1 VLGRGDSGNLR
12 RKQGQELVEVIK
24 KKLAFT
30 WGGFAPTTAGHESIM
45 DAAAAMGFAPEDF
58 IALVGAN
65 EGIKAGDPSSYRTA
79 VFDQDFR
86 VLLAKAG
93 FGAKGATVLPKPR
106 DFEVPQGF
114 DISEGTGRRKVI
126 LPQKGSR
133 AFVADKTPE
142 QMAKYKDAGYD
153 VTNLERTG
161 GISGTMVRD
170 LIMSGKIDQLQDVL
184 SPGVY
189 DIISKN
195 LPILQN
201 RANVLPEIIKQV
213 QASQQS
219 SVDAVEKQ
227 ITDIGI
233 KRINR
238 KQAESDPEY
247 AAKIALLEELRK
259 KKTKLQSAGAFEPY
273 RLLDKLASD
282 QPDKYG
288 LKFAQGGLIQKF
300 MAGEMVQKLPAPA
313 RKIID
318 ALGGLEPAAKIGGV
332 RSTEILEILKKKV
345 VNQSQKTI
353 QDKILAQ
360 YAEVIGAEQQAMDQA
375 MKFGLVGLFGET
387 KVGTNDQG
395 RTIYDPKWDYSKQF
409 GPEDIGGR
417 NTTIIARGLRSQY
430 AEAVYQMQ
438 REIFGVNE
446 NFARNLETAGGFGA
460 QSLANIQGPAVK
472 AGQAGIEG
480 AMIELVL
487 ARLGAPLRENAPA
500 NRPIDYPDGL
510 GDAAKFFGID
520 PDMPTEVKR
529 TINGDSLARTREE
542 IERYYKE
549 VLQVFATG
557 GKVKLYHGS
566 NTGINDSVLNSFKE
580 KGALSNIAKG
590 YGQGEGFYLY
600 TEKNKAQQQ
609 ANMRVNGGSNFTVA
623 QGDRSGKPM
632 VLTFNEQLSP
642 KDYDLDYELQKGL
655 VVQWMHDNYDTLKD
669 KYAPTE
675 NQTGLKGKF
684 DKNPD
689 AGMMSVGVSIQEGS
703 QTLKSEDG
711 TEFTLPGGSR
721 KSIYAGSGGDVREGA
736 LLGQLMSRI
745 QSGDPELVNSFESKL
760 FEKPLGLALKYVGSS
775 PLKPSNIETFAD
787 GGSVEG
793 QKKEKN
799 FGKIGIKNNGSEII
813 AAYLGTKDRSGM
825 VSAKKMADNLY
836 TVGLSKASEGYGPKL
851 YDIVMEAATANGGML
866 APDRNIV
873 SDAAKGVWS
882 YYFNNRSD
890 VRKTPLDRNQWTQNS
905 ALIDPKLLGDKN
917 TWPPYS
923 DPAWILQSGYSK
935 NSELLNSSDIVN
947 LNDDKYKSFLQSQQL
962 SFFAQGGSVEDT
974 VPALLTPGEF
984 VINKKAAQKIGYGK
998 LKKLNHADK
1007 IQGYNRGGIVHRF
1020 ADGDVV
1026 PPSGPG
1032 SGGDSDPTIRDL
1044 MERIR
1049 QLSEVI
1055 DRLSATVRDSS
1066 DTRERTPAERP
1077 ERRPRTR
1084 EEILDRYGS
1093 RVINNSFR
1101 SMDRFTTRLN
1111 VLTGVVGVAA
1121 NFLAETIGEK
1131 SAVGAV
1137 VQSFANS
1144 ITTASGT
1151 VYSAA
1156 GAIKGAY
1163 EVLPEGVQELVRQRI
1178 GSFTAGGGFGTTGV
1192 QAAGGA
1198 AAGLAIAAA
1207 TIYAGIEA
1215 FKAYNDAI
1223 RKQTEEIA
1231 KNNMTQGLEEFD
1243 KALELYT
1250 KNTTDNAFALK
1261 VAGEQLAKAT
1271 SAALTIVNLNKTN
1284 PDRGY
1289 ASIIGENI
1297 GTVGGGLVGGAVGGA
1312 TAGATIGTV
1321 IFPGVGTVI
1330 GALLGTAIG
1339 ATAGYASDQAV
1350 AYFSGRG
1357 GQEQIS
1363 QRSEIAN
1370 RFGTGA
1376 YTQSLFDSNTQTNL
1390 SRSLA
1395 SVQAAETAATLTPV
1409 RQRQDQYFEQLFKSG
1424 VSESEIQSAPEWQQ
1438 QAELIA
1444 RSNAATEEQLRL
1456 IDADLSVSK
1465 ELRDAKKQEIIASTA
1480 SAELRKQAEQVR
1492 IQREQERAADESK
1505 SYMVSL
1511 ERSFQNMEQA
1521 MDSTSYSIDKLR
1533 SSAELSA
1540 AALQGQA
1547 KIGKVTLDAIDVIR
1561 NPNVA
1566 SRQEKTQAYGLAGS
1580 LMGSQG
1586 KSVTGLLEYGSN
1598 IEGRILSSINN
1609 ALAENSKGSSE
1620 KIGAAVNRSV
1630 ANEIEGL
1637 DIGDSLKQKLASQT
1651 SAAVSKM
1658 RTDGDEKI
1666 DFDDL
1671 ADKVPGLAKVVDAT
1685 KRAQEMAV
1693 KRLEFF
1699 QQSLNEYSESINS
1712 LAELQYNIGERLRR
1726 VNNLRIKS
1734 EEDLSRALG
1743 KSTSFEATKSNVR
1756 SNVQSLAGT
1765 TDPRQIFENLA
1776 NLEQQRQQQQSRV
1789 TSAANRGAVQEYVVM
1804 TNQLKTTTLQM
1815 RENHAALK
1823 ELAESSDV
1831 ASAALNKIND
1841 IQQQNAARTNI
1852 LERYVTSTPQEQNQL
1867 SSAFERLQNNMDG
1880 ATNSMW
1886 DSVNV
1891 QKAYR
1896 DSLTSGSTQA
1906 EAMNKAQEAAAQDRK
1921 ETLDA
1926 FNMIAPLLGDQQ
1938 NELKANVLESMMR
1951 ESGVQMSPLFEK
1963 ALQGLRNPERDPQMD
1978 AAIKEYQEA
1987 NRLQQEANVYLAML
2001 DGKVAQDMATKS
2013 DELLR
2018 TSLATVTQKFELAE
2032 SSDVKNKINSI
2043 DSRLRDGI
2051 KVFPQG
2057 NIGGGSSDDVTTA
2070 AKGGYITYKAVGGSI
2085 FKPKGTD
2092 TVPAMLT
2099 PGEFVVNRSATQKH
2113 GSLLESINSGQFAK
2127 GGKVTYRAA
2136 GGIVGDVKSPHLKDF
2151 SDPYEDLRGQP
2162 LTGSFFSK
2170 LGSSDDVSKNL
2181 LYLEQGFGALQGYQA
2196 SAYPTFNNSGST
2208 ADGLDKQSTTKWIKD
2223 NRSPTGGKLGWFPD
2237 LTVFHGSAG
2246 NLGYLPIFWGAN
2258 AIAGATGATVTANR
2272 KSLQKQMVTK
2282 DLLDLGNPDIFD
2294 VLNDRSAS
2302 GKGPRART
2310 TLLSEDQAKLQ
2321 KEKLTSIF
2329 DQVDKGLSDV
2339 KQKEINLSKDG
2350 GAINSA
2356 ANIGQYG
2363 ASFRKYGL
2371 ILGSSIPD
2379 KYMGLSFNKPNTS
2392 IDQSLVGGNLS
2403 EPSFSV
2409 TKYGYATSST
2419 SPLANST
2426 NTAVISGGI
2435 QTIPTEDQLKS
2446 FTDKY
2451 KSVIQVEEWRAY
2463 IDKLDKDKSRST
2475 TPIEEQTNARNKA
2488 LRKLINNQITH
2499 IQLKE
2504 EDLSDEFKKM
2514 AGIDGDFEKLDV
2526 YSEAFKGR
2534 WPNTESMKTNFGIK
2548 DEDLKKYWQ
2557 TGANDKLFTLQYSKK
2572 LRNLLT
2578 GAEFDQQYT
2587 KGLPWSWG
2595 ENSIFTAET
2604 MEAVKKEMALS
2615 SGASSFK
2622 VIPKVF
2628 SKSYTDTRDPNQY
2641 TAKIKF
2647 PYDSLSSLLFD
2658 KDSMDYTAQSL
2669 TALVPWWEN
2678 QQKIDPFS
2686 INPFVGLA
2694 QPNAV
2699 IPAYQ
2704 DEKSMEKFVK
2714 YWVEKE
2720 IFNKPSIYLPLS
2732 PIKLPTALDKFVGS
2746 VNNTT
2751 QFDREVTDSEGG
2763 KNFEQGNYV
2772 PENAEVADISNALF
2786 KKYEYIY
2793 AKRSQDTS
2801 ANNESKLRENLLQY
2815 NLASSL
2821 GKSLLKKDG
2830 LKLPLW
2836 DPDQAF
2842 VTADPVWQAVKDT
2855 APDLGVDGYRNA
2867 AEWKR
2872 SYILAAAGTIA
2883 DPPDKIKADEDIFP
2897 AQNYIAWI
2905 RAKTVEAYSA
2915 NEESQDKYKQSG
2927 GVNISSLGKLVSAW
2941 RFMEESRTAGGSATS
2956 YKDDNSPKDNPFS
2969 KRLYNRYEK
2978 DLKKFTKKVTL
2989 QAPDRNK
2996 KGDKPWER
3004 DYDDTG
3010 AGLERTYWD
3019 NAKLASDAGFV
3030 QTVLSEQ
3037 EGKID
3042 DRRARTLLSYRRG
3055 YKKDS
3060 VQPEEQAIL
3069 DAYGTMVDKKGRED
3083 IAFDLTTGGANEA
3096 KAPTTFTGPGGV
3108 YEQMMDQYQVM
3119 QIGRRSMLRA
3129 LIEDR
3134 ARSNF
3139 DAPNF
3144 ENSGYEEWWEDM
3156 SNDLEYIEEY
3166 LSARDYMLLKATSSA
3181 ELYNPAVGA
3190 AVQAKISQVSGG
3202 LPDFLLNAMPGLTGG
3217 ADYNSLY
3224 GTVVDNMALS
3234 AQEFVDSITGPR
3246 PVDPSNP
3253 TLGTLTDDQAQRVN
3267 ELRKLI
3273 ATEFGQTRDIKPSVY
3288 TQEIFDMYKTYIE
3301 DNYNNANKAYS
3312 KLNEGTMLQP
3322 PNEIWDR
3329 SDLVVLADKASANS
3343 PNTFRAF
3350 YLASVGAG
3358 KNLAE
3363 LKKDEM
3369 QGFGGLL
3376 PSAQKGAEA
3385 LGMSSAEPDKK
3396 SQPQTRASGGLIY
3409 NQSYKPNNIDW
3420 SAKGTDT
3427 VPAMLTPG
3435 EFVINKDSSQRYMPI
3450 LEAINQGNYTQ
3461 GNIVQYASRGGT
3473 IRPIY
3478 RNMGGIVGGN
3488 QQQGVLNS
3496 YIGLDEKSIAALRD
3510 FTAKFDQFA
3519 KQLLELRLPTIGI
3532 DSTSLGALTTFSNRF
3547 DEFSK
3552 SLLKLN
3558 IPPVITINAKHDVNV
3573 NINGASVFNNLNAY
3587 VSDIVKSEID
3597 KAFSQLAKVSENAI
3611 NLYGS

>member
-1 VLGRGDSGNLR
+1 
-12 RKQGQELVEVIK
+12 
-24 KKLAFT
+24 
-30 WGGFAPTTAGHESIM
+30 
-45 DAAAAMGFAPEDF
+45 
-58 IALVGAN
+58 
-65 EGIKAGDPSSYRTA
+65 
-79 VFDQDFR
+79 
-86 VLLAKAG
+86 
-93 FGAKGATVLPKPR
+93 
-106 DFEVPQGF
+106 
-114 DISEGTGRRKVI
+114 
-126 LPQKGSR
+126 
-133 AFVADKTPE
+133 
-142 QMAKYKDAGYD
+142 
-153 VTNLERTG
+153 
-161 GISGTMVRD
+161 
-170 LIMSGKIDQLQDVL
+170 
-184 SPGVY
+184 
-189 DIISKN
+189 
-195 LPILQN
+195 
-201 RANVLPEIIKQV
+201 
-213 QASQQS
+213 
-219 SVDAVEKQ
+219 
-227 ITDIGI
+227 
-233 KRINR
+233 
-238 KQAESDPEY
+238 
-247 AAKIALLEELRK
+247 
-259 KKTKLQSAGAFEPY
+259 
-273 RLLDKLASD
+273 
-282 QPDKYG
+282 
-288 LKFAQGGLIQKF
+288 
-300 MAGEMVQKLPAPA
+300 
-313 RKIID
+313 
-318 ALGGLEPAAKIGGV
+318 
-332 RSTEILEILKKKV
+332 
-345 VNQSQKTI
+345 
-353 QDKILAQ
+353 
-360 YAEVIGAEQQAMDQA
+360 
-375 MKFGLVGLFGET
+375 
-387 KVGTNDQG
+387 
-395 RTIYDPKWDYSKQF
+395 
-409 GPEDIGGR
+409 
-417 NTTIIARGLRSQY
+417 
-430 AEAVYQMQ
+430 
-438 REIFGVNE
+438 
-446 NFARNLETAGGFGA
+446 
-460 QSLANIQGPAVK
+460 
-472 AGQAGIEG
+472 
-480 AMIELVL
+480 
-487 ARLGAPLRENAPA
+487 
-500 NRPIDYPDGL
+500 
-510 GDAAKFFGID
+510 
-520 PDMPTEVKR
+520 
-529 TINGDSLARTREE
+529 
-542 IERYYKE
+542 
-549 VLQVFATG
+549 
-557 GKVKLYHGS
+557 
-566 NTGINDSVLNSFKE
+566 
-580 KGALSNIAKG
+580 
-590 YGQGEGFYLY
+590 
-600 TEKNKAQQQ
+600 
-609 ANMRVNGGSNFTVA
+609 
-623 QGDRSGKPM
+623 
-632 VLTFNEQLSP
+632 
-642 KDYDLDYELQKGL
+642 
-655 VVQWMHDNYDTLKD
+655 
-669 KYAPTE
+669 
-675 NQTGLKGKF
+675 
-684 DKNPD
+684 
-689 AGMMSVGVSIQEGS
+689 
-703 QTLKSEDG
+703 
-711 TEFTLPGGSR
+711 
-721 KSIYAGSGGDVREGA
+721 
-736 LLGQLMSRI
+736 
-745 QSGDPELVNSFESKL
+745 
-760 FEKPLGLALKYVGSS
+760 
-775 PLKPSNIETFAD
+775 
-787 GGSVEG
+787 
-793 QKKEKN
+793 
-799 FGKIGIKNNGSEII
+799 
-813 AAYLGTKDRSGM
+813 
-825 VSAKKMADNLY
+825 
-836 TVGLSKASEGYGPKL
+836 
-851 YDIVMEAATANGGML
+851 
-866 APDRNIV
+866 
-873 SDAAKGVWS
+873 
-882 YYFNNRSD
+882 
-890 VRKTPLDRNQWTQNS
+890 
-905 ALIDPKLLGDKN
+905 
-917 TWPPYS
+917 
-923 DPAWILQSGYSK
+923 
-935 NSELLNSSDIVN
+935 
-947 LNDDKYKSFLQSQQL
+947 
-962 SFFAQGGSVEDT
+962 
-974 VPALLTPGEF
+974 
-984 VINKKAAQKIGYGK
+984 
-998 LKKLNHADK
+998 
-1007 IQGYNRGGIVHRF
+1007 
-1020 ADGDVV
+1020 
-1026 PPSGPG
+1026 
-1032 SGGDSDPTIRDL
+1032 
-1044 MERIR
+1044 
-1049 QLSEVI
+1049 
-1055 DRLSATVRDSS
+1055 
-1066 DTRERTPAERP
+1066 
-1077 ERRPRTR
+1077 
-1084 EEILDRYGS
+1084 
-1093 RVINNSFR
+1093 
-1101 SMDRFTTRLN
+1101 
-1111 VLTGVVGVAA
+1111 
-1121 NFLAETIGEK
+1121 
-1131 SAVGAV
+1131 
-1137 VQSFANS
+1137 
-1144 ITTASGT
+1144 
-1151 VYSAA
+1151 
-1156 GAIKGAY
+1156 
-1163 EVLPEGVQELVRQRI
+1163 
-1178 GSFTAGGGFGTTGV
+1178 
-1192 QAAGGA
+1192 
-1198 AAGLAIAAA
+1198 
-1207 TIYAGIEA
+1207 
-1215 FKAYNDAI
+1215 
-1223 RKQTEEIA
+1223 
-1231 KNNMTQGLEEFD
+1231 
-1243 KALELYT
+1243 
-1250 KNTTDNAFALK
+1250 
-1261 VAGEQLAKAT
+1261 
-1271 SAALTIVNLNKTN
+1271 
-1284 PDRGY
+1284 
-1289 ASIIGENI
+1289 
-1297 GTVGGGLVGGAVGGA
+1297 
-1312 TAGATIGTV
+1312 
-1321 IFPGVGTVI
+1321 
-1330 GALLGTAIG
+1330 
-1339 ATAGYASDQAV
+1339 
-1350 AYFSGRG
+1350 
-1357 GQEQIS
+1357 
-1363 QRSEIAN
+1363 
-1370 RFGTGA
+1370 
-1376 YTQSLFDSNTQTNL
+1376 
-1390 SRSLA
+1390 
-1395 SVQAAETAATLTPV
+1395 
-1409 RQRQDQYFEQLFKSG
+1409 
-1424 VSESEIQSAPEWQQ
+1424 
-1438 QAELIA
+1438 
-1444 RSNAATEEQLRL
+1444 
-1456 IDADLSVSK
+1456 
-1465 ELRDAKKQEIIASTA
+1465 
-1480 SAELRKQAEQVR
+1480 
-1492 IQREQERAADESK
+1492 
-1505 SYMVSL
+1505 
-1511 ERSFQNMEQA
+1511 
-1521 MDSTSYSIDKLR
+1521 
-1533 SSAELSA
+1533 
-1540 AALQGQA
+1540 
-1547 KIGKVTLDAIDVIR
+1547 
-1561 NPNVA
+1561 
-1566 SRQEKTQAYGLAGS
+1566 
-1580 LMGSQG
+1580 
-1586 KSVTGLLEYGSN
+1586 
-1598 IEGRILSSINN
+1598 
-1609 ALAENSKGSSE
+1609 
-1620 KIGAAVNRSV
+1620 
-1630 ANEIEGL
+1630 
-1637 DIGDSLKQKLASQT
+1637 
-1651 SAAVSKM
+1651 
-1658 RTDGDEKI
+1658 
-1666 DFDDL
+1666 
-1671 ADKVPGLAKVVDAT
+1671 
-1685 KRAQEMAV
+1685 
-1693 KRLEFF
+1693 
-1699 QQSLNEYSESINS
+1699 
-1712 LAELQYNIGERLRR
+1712 
-1726 VNNLRIKS
+1726 
-1734 EEDLSRALG
+1734 
-1743 KSTSFEATKSNVR
+1743 
-1756 SNVQSLAGT
+1756 
-1765 TDPRQIFENLA
+1765 
-1776 NLEQQRQQQQSRV
+1776 
-1789 TSAANRGAVQEYVVM
+1789 
-1804 TNQLKTTTLQM
+1804 
-1815 RENHAALK
+1815 
-1823 ELAESSDV
+1823 
-1831 ASAALNKIND
+1831 
-1841 IQQQNAARTNI
+1841 
-1852 LERYVTSTPQEQNQL
+1852 
-1867 SSAFERLQNNMDG
+1867 
-1880 ATNSMW
+1880 
-1886 DSVNV
+1886 
-1891 QKAYR
+1891 
-1896 DSLTSGSTQA
+1896 
-1906 EAMNKAQEAAAQDRK
+1906 
-1921 ETLDA
+1921 
-1926 FNMIAPLLGDQQ
+1926 
-1938 NELKANVLESMMR
+1938 
-1951 ESGVQMSPLFEK
+1951 
-1963 ALQGLRNPERDPQMD
+1963 
-1978 AAIKEYQEA
+1978 
-1987 NRLQQEANVYLAML
+1987 
-2001 DGKVAQDMATKS
+2001 
-2013 DELLR
+2013 
-2018 TSLATVTQKFELAE
+2018 
-2032 SSDVKNKINSI
+2032 
-2043 DSRLRDGI
+2043 
-2051 KVFPQG
+2051 
-2057 NIGGGSSDDVTTA
+2057 
-2070 AKGGYITYKAVGGSI
+2070 
-2085 FKPKGTD
+2085 
-2092 TVPAMLT
+2092 
-2099 PGEFVVNRSATQKH
+2099 
-2113 GSLLESINSGQFAK
+2113 
-2127 GGKVTYRAA
+2127 
-2136 GGIVGDVKSPHLKDF
+2136 
-2151 SDPYEDLRGQP
+2151 
-2162 LTGSFFSK
+2162 
-2170 LGSSDDVSKNL
+2170 
-2181 LYLEQGFGALQGYQA
+2181 
-2196 SAYPTFNNSGST
+2196 
-2208 ADGLDKQSTTKWIKD
+2208 
-2223 NRSPTGGKLGWFPD
+2223 
-2237 LTVFHGSAG
+2237 
-2246 NLGYLPIFWGAN
+2246 
-2258 AIAGATGATVTANR
+2258 
-2272 KSLQKQMVTK
+2272 
-2282 DLLDLGNPDIFD
+2282 
-2294 VLNDRSAS
+2294 
-2302 GKGPRART
+2302 
-2310 TLLSEDQAKLQ
+2310 
-2321 KEKLTSIF
+2321 
-2329 DQVDKGLSDV
+2329 
-2339 KQKEINLSKDG
+2339 
-2350 GAINSA
+2350 
-2356 ANIGQYG
+2356 
-2363 ASFRKYGL
+2363 
-2371 ILGSSIPD
+2371 
-2379 KYMGLSFNKPNTS
+2379 
-2392 IDQSLVGGNLS
+2392 
-2403 EPSFSV
+2403 
-2409 TKYGYATSST
+2409 
-2419 SPLANST
+2419 LANST